1 MTKKAFAA
9 LMVLMLLLLAAV
21 PGTAD
26 FGSAGNMDS
35 PAVLE
40 LIPQNTSADRFWSV
54 PSRYAWSYAPLFF
67 KPDEREISEKQGP
80 DATDPVVNTSG
91 GHLKLPCISPYEVH
105 WDSGWDPDKV
115 YVSVWKSEVFDHPD
129 NAEAFLISTSEL
141 PNEKIDLMPDC
152 VYRFRA
158 VWELDSPD
166 DEIGEA
172 DYYVVTEQMTD
183 AERNAAEAR
192 SSKPFSE
199 ADLRFLTLTIEG
211 VDCVLGTTTPQ
222 DLINAGFYCYIEPDG
237 CVSIITQE
245 DPYGYIYAYTA
256 DDRMD
261 SPILSLNAFWAYD
274 VRIEYC
280 GVVWHDEEENPEDE
294 PEDDWADD
302 VEGEP
307 VDDDEPW
314 GIWAAMAPM
323 TDKPFYVEES
333 VEGISSTVITLS
345 NGREVS
351 VSEHSSPVSLSLLP
365 EKGTRSKVRDF

>member
-1 MTKKAFAA
+1 MIREGVIRNDEKNLCSPDGADAPALGSYSGNSRFRQCRKHGFA
-9 LMVLMLLLLAAV
+9 
-21 PGTAD
+21 GC
-26 FGSAGNMDS
+26 AGADS
-35 PAVLE
+35 PEYFGGPFLVGPRPLYLVLC
-40 LIPQNTSADRFWSV
+40 A
-54 PSRYAWSYAPLFF
+54 A
-67 KPDEREISEKQGP
+67 
-80 DATDPVVNTSG
+80 
-91 GHLKLPCISPYEVH
+91 
-105 WDSGWDPDKV
+105 WDPDKV

-172 DYYVVTEQMTD
+172 DYDVVTEQMTD
-183 AERNAAEAR
+183 AERTAAEAR

-365 EKGTRSKVRDF
+365 VKGTQSKVRDF

>member
-9 LMVLMLLLLAAV
+9 LMVLMLLLLAAI

-54 PSRYAWSYAPLFF
+54 PGRYTWSYAPLFF
-67 KPDEREISEKQGP
+67 KPDERETSEKQGP

-141 PNEKIDLMPDC
+141 PNEKIDLMP
-152 VYRFRA
+152 
-158 VWELDSPD
+158 
-166 DEIGEA
+166 
-172 DYYVVTEQMTD
+172 
-183 AERNAAEAR
+183 AERTAAEAR

-365 EKGTRSKVRDF
+365 VKGTQSKVRDF